1 VKVLYKNGRKL
12 SSMDLKAAGQG
23 FFKDTRLSL
32 KVYKELNIFPGYRKQ
47 SEGRYN
53 KDEQLI
59 EWR

>member
-1 VKVLYKNGRKL
+1 
-12 SSMDLKAAGQG
+12 MDLKAAGQG